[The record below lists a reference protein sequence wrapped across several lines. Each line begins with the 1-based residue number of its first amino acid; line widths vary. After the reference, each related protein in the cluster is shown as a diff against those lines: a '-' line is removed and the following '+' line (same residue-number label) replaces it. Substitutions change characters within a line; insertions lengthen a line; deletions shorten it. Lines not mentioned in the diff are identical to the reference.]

1 MTAFYRI
8 APMLARLL
16 QFTTLSTVVFAVAW
30 FTLLWDRFP
39 TLAALGAGISVF
51 GCVLF
56 LLIEFGVA
64 RRVNQADPAPQ
75 ATLGQW
81 VRAWYGE
88 VWEVAKVFCWR
99 QPFFWHAIP
108 DQTEDAF
115 GHRGR
120 RGVVFIHGF
129 VCNRGLWT
137 PWFKRLIADRRAF
150 VAVNL
155 EPIFGSIDAYASLIE
170 QAIARVTLATG
181 MAPLVVCHSMGGL
194 AVRAWLRTGAEKER
208 RVHHVVTIGT
218 PHHGTWL
225 GQYALAPNGRQMQIN
240 SPWLQQLEAA
250 ESPQRNEQFTCYY
263 SNCDNI
269 VFPASTAMLPGADNR
284 LISGKAH
291 VALAF
296 DPVVIGQTLAKMDQK

>member
-1 MTAFYRI
+1 
-8 APMLARLL
+8 MLARLL
-16 QFTTLSTVVFAVAW
+16 QFTTLGSVVFAFAW

-39 TLAALGAGISVF
+39 TLAIAGSLLGVF
-51 GCVLF
+51 GFAPF
-56 LLIEFGVA
+56 LLFEFGLA
-64 RRVNQADPAPQ
+64 RRVNRTDPAPQ

-81 VRAWYGE
+81 INAWIGE
-88 VWEVAKVFCWR
+88 VWEVTKVFGWR
-99 QPFFWHAIP
+99 QPFSWNAIP
-108 DQTEDAF
+108 DQVEDAF

-129 VCNRGLWT
+129 VCNRGIWT
-137 PWFKRLIADRRAF
+137 PWFKRLMADRRAF

-155 EPIFGSIDAYASLIE
+155 EPVFGSIDNYADLIE
-170 QAIARVTLATG
+170 QAIAKVTLATG

-194 AVRAWLRTGAEKER
+194 AIRAWLRSGVER
-208 RVHHVVTIGT
+208 DLQIHHIVTIGT

-225 GQYALAPNGRQMQIN
+225 GKFGLSENGWQMQLN
-240 SPWLQQLEAA
+240 NTWLQQLEAA
-250 ESPQRNEQFTCYY
+250 EPPDRYQMFTCFY

-269 VFPASTAMLPGADNR
+269 VFPASTGMLSGADNR

-296 DPVVIGQTLAKMDQK
+296 VPTVMAQTLAKLS